1 MNVRTEFQTILGE
14 DGKPAFVVVPYNA
27 FRRMRG
33 GFTPGMIPNAVVGMV
48 FDGSMSAAKA
58 WREYL
63 RLTQAEVAVRM
74 GVSQAAYAQMEA
86 ARRPPQGDAC
96 QGGGGAGAGCR
107 TTGMVTTKPPVL
119 G

>member
-1 MNVRTEFQTILGE
+1 
-14 DGKPAFVVVPYNA
+14 
-27 FRRMRG
+27 MRG

-86 ARRPPQGDAC
+86 ARRPRKATL
-96 QGGGGAGAGCR
+96 AKVVAA
-107 TTGMVTTKPPVL
+107 L
-119 G
+119 GLDVEQLEW